1 MKKTAFTVIIIAAF
15 WFTLAAKESL
25 EPPMAKKIPKEMTI
39 HDDPRQDNY
48 FWLRERDNPDVKAYL
63 AAENAYADA
72 FMKPTSGLQE
82 KLYKEM
88 LSHMKETD
96 LTVPFRYRDYF
107 YYTRTEEGK
116 QYAIQCRKKGS
127 LEAPEEILLDVNK
140 LAEGLKFM
148 SLGAIEI
155 SPDGNLMAYSTDSLG
170 YRDYTLQIMDLRTRT
185 LFPEKIERVSS
196 VVWALDNKTLFY
208 TTTDPAKRPFRL
220 YRHELGTDKHEL
232 IEEEKDETFRL
243 FAYATKEE
251 EIIFVGS
258 ASSNTTEFKYLH
270 SSKPSETPVMI
281 LPRETDHEYYP
292 DYYKGKFYILTNKD
306 AKNNRIVSVPMN
318 DPSMQNWKDFVPH
331 EKSVLLEGANFFSN
345 HCVISYRQ
353 DAIPSLRVID
363 LRTGDSHKI
372 EMPEPIYS
380 AYMSANN
387 VFDTNIV
394 RFSYQS
400 LVTPSSIFDY
410 DMDTRK
416 KTLLKQ
422 KEVPGGFDS
431 ANYVSERTHA
441 PAKDGVKIPV
451 SLVYRKGVKRDGSAP
466 LLLDGYGAYGSS
478 MSAYFDSNRLLLL
491 DRGMIC
497 AYAHIR
503 GGGDLG
509 KEWYEQGKMMNK
521 KNTFNDFISVAEH
534 LIAEK
539 YTSPDH
545 LAATGGSA
553 GGLLMGAVMN
563 QRPDLFRVVL
573 NYVPY
578 VDVINTM
585 LDPTI
590 PLVVPEY
597 LEWGNP
603 NKKDEYVYMK
613 SYCPYTN
620 VKAQK
625 YPAMLVRTS
634 FYDSQVPYWEGAK
647 YVAKLRA
654 LKTDQNVILLKSA
667 IEAGGHGGQSGRYD
681 SLKED
686 AFDYAFMLAE
696 LGVTN

>member
-1 MKKTAFTVIIIAAF
+1 MKKTFLSFFLLIAFF
-15 WFTLAAKESL
+15 LSLAAKEAA

-39 HDDPRQDNY
+39 HNDTRVDNY
-48 FWLRERDNPDVKAYL
+48 FWLRERENPDVKAYL
-63 AAENAYADA
+63 AAENAYADTL
-72 FMKPTSGLQE
+72 MKPTSDFQE

-88 LSHMKETD
+88 LSHIKETD
-96 LTVPFRYRDYF
+96 LSVPFRYRDYF
-107 YYTRTEEGK
+107 YYSRTQEGK
-116 QYAIQCRKKGS
+116 QYSIHCRKKGS
-127 LEAPEEILLDVNK
+127 LDAPEEVLLDENK
-140 LAEGLKFM
+140 LAEGQKFM
-148 SLGAIEI
+148 SLGALEV
-155 SPDGNLMAYSTDSLG
+155 SPDGNLLAYSTDNTG
-170 YRDYTLQIMDLRTRT
+170 FRDFTLQIMDLRSSEM
-185 LFPEKIERVSS
+185 FPLKVERVSS

-208 TTTDPAKRPFRL
+208 TTTDPAKRPYRL
-220 YRHELGTDKHEL
+220 YRHVLGTDKHEL
-232 IEEEKDETFRL
+232 VEEEKDELYRL
-243 FAYATKEE
+243 FARATRNE
-251 EIIFVGS
+251 EIIFIGS
-258 ASSNTTEFKYLH
+258 VSSNTTEYKYLY
-270 SSKPSETPVMI
+270 SSKPAEKPILI
-281 LPRETDHEYYP
+281 LPRETEHEYYP
-292 DYYKGKFYILTNKD
+292 DYYKGKFFILTNKD
-306 AKNNRIVSVPMN
+306 AKNYRVVSAPMEN
-318 DPSMQNWKDFVPH
+318 PSIENWKDFIPH
-331 EKSVLLEGANFFSN
+331 QKTVLLEGVDFFAN
-345 HCVISYRQ
+345 HCVVSYRE
-353 DAIPSLRVID
+353 DAIPTLRVID
-363 LRTGDSHKI
+363 LRTGDSNKI
-372 EMPEPIYS
+372 DVPEPIYS
-380 AYMSANN
+380 AYVSANT

-400 LVTPSSIFDY
+400 FVTPNSVFDY

-422 KEVPGGFDS
+422 REVPGGFDS
-431 ANYVSERTHA
+431 VNYVSERTHA
-441 PAKDGVKIPV
+441 TAKDGVKIPV
-451 SLVYRKGVKRDGSAP
+451 SIVYRKGVKKDGTAP
-466 LLLDGYGAYGSS
+466 LLLRGYGAYGSS
-478 MSAYFDSNRLLLL
+478 TSANFDSDRLILL
-491 DRGMIC
+491 DRGMIV

-509 KEWYEQGKMMNK
+509 KEWYEQGKMFHK
-521 KNTFNDFISVAEH
+521 KNTFTDFIAVAEH
-534 LIAEK
+534 LIAQK
-539 YTSPDH
+539 YTSADR

-563 QRPDLFRVVL
+563 QRPDLFKVVL

-681 SLKED
+681 SLRDD
-686 AFDYAFMLAE
+686 AFDYAFMLTQ
-696 LGVTN
+696 LGIKN